1 MVEKVLAKAGAMVGL
16 QVMMYKALVQEV
28 FFYESESWVVADVI
42 LKFLEGFH
50 HKVDRRIAG
59 MTDR

>member
-1 MVEKVLAKAGAMVGL
+1 
-16 QVMMYKALVQEV
+16 MMYKALVQEV
-28 FFYESESWVVADVI
+28 FLYESESWVVADVI